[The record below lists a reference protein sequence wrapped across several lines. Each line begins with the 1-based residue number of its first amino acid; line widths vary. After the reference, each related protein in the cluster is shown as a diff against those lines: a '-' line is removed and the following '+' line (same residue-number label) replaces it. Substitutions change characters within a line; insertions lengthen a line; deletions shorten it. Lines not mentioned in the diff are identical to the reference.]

1 MRVLVN
7 LLFSFVLLGVLSAC
21 SQAPAIEETP
31 SAECTAE
38 GLHPVSASGFTAAYA
53 LPGANLSAYRK
64 VHIATLELGNIETGT
79 TTVSGTLRRDW
90 QMTPEREAALQQVWA
105 QSMDRAFRAYDRASS
120 GETTLRI
127 TAEMIRV
134 APGRPTATTV
144 GGGLQPMG
152 SSQDVVE
159 IFMEFRLYNQDS
171 SQLLAVIRDSRTMI
185 SQSMSRTGPVAVQ
198 TMFNSWAALLHTRVS
213 GR

>member
-1 MRVLVN
+1 
-7 LLFSFVLLGVLSAC
+7 
-21 SQAPAIEETP
+21 
-31 SAECTAE
+31 
-38 GLHPVSASGFTAAYA
+38 
-53 LPGANLSAYRK
+53 
-64 VHIATLELGNIETGT
+64 
-79 TTVSGTLRRDW
+79 
-90 QMTPEREAALQQVWA
+90 MTPEREAALQQVWA
-105 QSMDRAFRAYDRASS
+105 QSMDLAFSAYERASS
-120 GETTLRI
+120 GDTTLRI